1 MFTKEVRNMNN
12 SGYIQAIK
20 RPQHNMIAE
29 IIKKLRK
36 DNENGYVRYSEDFI
50 RGFEIALR
58 GLANANGSFVERL
71 KTLY

>member
-1 MFTKEVRNMNN
+1 
-12 SGYIQAIK
+12 
-20 RPQHNMIAE
+20 MIAE